1 MPTTP
6 NSLMIGDLI
15 GDLSLI
21 HNEKTKPTKQQIPLI
36 QPKPKRSY
44 RRWLLLFVL
53 LVGVIALIGVWLIN
67 QAQSAPE
74 PFIITLQVDNSRHT
88 VHTHTETVGDFLAE
102 QAIQLIPEDVIIPR
116 PDTPLRE
123 NLRVIIQRARPIT
136 IRVDDE
142 EQVIHSTYESP
153 IDILRHVQI
162 TYSPHDIILI
172 DGQSVDPDDLIAWPL
187 PPDHITITR
196 AQAITIMDGDNTLN
210 LNTTG
215 KTVGE
220 ALFEAEIDLF
230 VSDVVQPPVTAPIT
244 PDMTISIDRSR
255 SVTIM
260 VDDRQVET
268 RVNAQ
273 TVGGALAEAG
283 FTLNGLDYS
292 IPDEQNP
299 LVANTIIR
307 VIRVTEELITSEEI
321 IPFEI
326 VYQADET
333 LRLDTRRVIQSGE
346 NGIYQHA
353 ERVRYEN
360 GVEVSRIDESAG
372 VVKLPQN
379 GIIGY
384 GTQIVMRTLDTPD
397 GAIEYWRHFR
407 MFATS
412 YHPGSVG
419 GSTTTSIGETLRKGI
434 IGINPNIIRY
444 RTNMYVPGYGHGI
457 AADTGGPR
465 RSPYWVDLGY
475 TDEDYVGWARWV
487 DVYLLPPVPDNIN
500 YLLPDSINEG
510 GPR

>member
-1 MPTTP
+1 
-6 NSLMIGDLI
+6 MIGDTT
-15 GDLSLI
+15 LI
-21 HNEKTKPTKQQIPLI
+21 HNEKTKPTRKQSPLLKT
-36 QPKPKRSY
+36 KPKRSTGLL
-44 RRWLLLFVL
+44 RLLFVIF
-53 LVGVIALIGVWLIN
+53 VIGIMGLGLWAFIQVPE
-67 QAQSAPE
+67 APQ
-74 PFIITLQVDNSRHT
+74 PMTITLQVDGYRQIIASDAK
-88 VHTHTETVGDFLAE
+88 TVGDFLS
-102 QAIQLIPEDVIIPR
+102 QHHIQIIPEDVVIPR

-123 NLRVIIQRARPIT
+123 NLRIIVQRARPVTVRI
-136 IRVDDE
+136 DE
-142 EQVIHSTYESP
+142 QEQVVHTTYESP
-153 IDILRHVQI
+153 IDILHHLQI
-162 TYSPHDIILI
+162 TYSPHDRITV
-172 DGQSVDPDDLIAWPL
+172 DHQPVDPVDLIAWPL
-187 PPDHITITR
+187 PANLITIIR
-196 AQAITIMDGDNTLN
+196 AQPIIIIDGDTIHTI
-210 LNTTG
+210 NTTG

-230 VSDVVQPPVTAPIT
+230 LSDIVQPPVSSMIE
-244 PDMTISIDRSR
+244 PDMTITIDRSR
-255 SVTIM
+255 LVTIM
-260 VDDRQVET
+260 ADDRQVET

-292 IPDEQNP
+292 IPDENNA
-299 LVANTIIR
+299 LVPNTTIR
-307 VIRVTEELITSEEI
+307 VIRVTEEIITSEEI

-326 VYQADET
+326 VYQPDET
-333 LRLDTRRVIQSGE
+333 MRLDTKRVLQSGE

-353 ERVRYEN
+353 VRVRYEN
-360 GVEVSRIDESAG
+360 GVEISRTDESEG
-372 VVKLPQN
+372 VTKLPQN
-379 GIIGY
+379 GIVAY

-397 GAIEYWRHFR
+397 GPIEYWRHLR

-444 RTNMYVPGYGHGI
+444 RTNMYVPGYGHGF

-487 DVYLLPPVPDNIN
+487 DVYLLPPVPDNIT
-500 YLLPDSINEG
+500 YLLPESINEG